1 MTNLNTVVSQRARRG
16 LRAGLFM
23 TGADARSRFYV
34 DLLSVRVSRLNES

>member
-1 MTNLNTVVSQRARRG
+1 MTSLNAVVTQRARG